1 MSRRKPKRN
10 ARREARAS
18 KRGFA
23 ERTVRELPAVRITPE
38 GREFVRPSSTVE
50 QAMPAN
56 EEPARLESPRPA
68 FRGQI
73 GRCPAQEGRHHGHE

>member
-23 ERTVRELPAVRITPE
+23 ERTVRELPAVRVTPE
-38 GREFVRPSSTVE
+38 GREFVRP
-50 QAMPAN
+50 AA
-56 EEPARLESPRPA
+56 
-68 FRGQI
+68 
-73 GRCPAQEGRHHGHE
+73 EGRHHGRE